1 MLRPRIKL
9 LAAAATVLA
18 LALPAL
24 AQDRPTSILPPGFGD
39 TPPPP
44 VQNSSA
50 PSRVPSA
57 APVSQN
63 NPQASNAS
71 PEPASPGAF
80 SDQSA
85 TSGGAGEAQ
94 IAESDSLTSADV
106 AAADV
111 AAADVVEPEEVPD
124 QARRDPTLVGR
135 LDPASI
141 GLGSEP
147 FGAASG
153 PFLEAAMRRTEG
165 ALPSRWLHIALRNV
179 LLARAPAPFGV
190 APADW
195 VAERGWLLLRMGEA
209 DAARMLVAGVDVADF
224 TLKLR
229 QVAVQSAL
237 ASADPAALCP
247 LRGDMDEIEPRIA
260 LLVDAICSS
269 LSGNAETAAGDI
281 NQSRR
286 QRRLGGID
294 VSLADKLVGAG
305 ANTARAVTIEWDG
318 VEQLNAWR
326 FGLAAATG
334 LAPPE
339 RLFETASLP
348 LRAWQGR
355 APMLSAEQRLPA
367 MRSGAGLGTFS
378 GQALIDLY
386 AAIYDRTDPD
396 ELPQSDA
403 WQLRMAFAGKDQD
416 TRLAAMRRLW
426 DKAKDPLEREATRA
440 MLGIAASRIEPDEA
454 LDKDAP
460 ELIASMLAVGLDAE
474 AAQWIPLL
482 GKLSDASADRC
493 WAMLALGSPDTLGL
507 DLSATRITKFIDRN
521 SNDDGR
527 RGALLVAGLAGLGRI
542 NGASAMKLS
551 DRYGYGF
558 ARSDQWSQLIDGA
571 ARRGQGGTATVL
583 AGLAFKAGNWRG
595 IPARFLLH
603 SVNALNDTG
612 QGFNARMIAAEALS
626 RS

>member
-1 MLRPRIKL
+1 LPVLRPRIKL

-39 TPPPP
+39 IPPPP
-44 VQNSSA
+44 GQNSSA
-50 PSRVPSA
+50 PSRSPSA
-57 APVSQN
+57 APASQI
-63 NPQASNAS
+63 NPQASNATPGPS
-71 PEPASPGAF
+71 SPGAF
-80 SDQSA
+80 SDQPAA
-85 TSGGAGEAQ
+85 TGGADEAQ
-94 IAESDSLTSADV
+94 IAESDSLTNADV
-106 AAADV
+106 AAADI
-111 AAADVVEPEEVPD
+111 VEPEEVPD
-124 QARRDPTLVGR
+124 RARRDPARVGR
-135 LDPASI
+135 LDPAAI
-141 GLGSEP
+141 GLGSDP

-165 ALPSRWLHIALRNV
+165 ALPSRWLHIALRNA
-179 LLARAPAPFGV
+179 LLARAPSPFGV
-190 APADW
+190 DPADW

-209 DAARMLVAGVDVADF
+209 DAARMLVAGVDVTDF
-224 TLKLR
+224 TPKLR

-247 LRGDMDEIEPRIA
+247 LRGDMDQVEPRIA
-260 LLVDAICSS
+260 PLVDAICSS
-269 LSGNAETAAGDI
+269 LSGNAETAAADI

-286 QRRLGGID
+286 QGRLGGID

-305 ANTARAVTIEWDG
+305 ANTARAVMIEWDG

-355 APMLSAEQRLPA
+355 APMLSVQQRLPA

-403 WQLRMAFAGKDQD
+403 WQLRVAFAGKDQD

-440 MLGIAASRIEPDEA
+440 MLGIAASRIEPDAA
-454 LDKDAP
+454 LGKDAP
-460 ELIASMLAVGLDAE
+460 ELIASMLAVGLDVE
-474 AAQWIPLL
+474 AARWGPLL

-493 WAMLALGSPDTLGL
+493 WAMLALGAPDTLGL
-507 DLSATRITKFIDRN
+507 DLNSSRITKFIDRN
-521 SNDDGR
+521 GDDEGR

-542 NGASAMKLS
+542 NGATAMKLS

-558 ARSDQWSQLIDGA
+558 ARSDPWSQLIDGA
-571 ARRGQGGTATVL
+571 AKRGQGGTATVL
-583 AGLAFKAGNWRG
+583 AGLSFKAGSWRG

>member
-1 MLRPRIKL
+1 VLRPRTKL

-39 TPPPP
+39 TQPPPP
-44 VQNSSA
+44 VQNNSA
-50 PSRVPSA
+50 PARAPSGA
-57 APVSQN
+57 LAPQGNSQGTSSSGALLAPGVSGDQ
-63 NPQASNAS
+63 
-71 PEPASPGAF
+71 PA
-80 SDQSA
+80 
-85 TSGGAGEAQ
+85 TIGGAGEDQ

-106 AAADV
+106 AAADI
-111 AAADVVEPEEVPD
+111 AEPEEVPD
-124 QARRDPTLVGR
+124 RARRDPALVGR
-135 LDPASI
+135 LDSAAI
-141 GLGSEP
+141 GLGSDP

-165 ALPSRWLHIALRNV
+165 ALPSRWLHIALRNA
-179 LLARAPAPFGV
+179 LLARAPTPFGV
-190 APADW
+190 DPADW
-195 VAERGWLLLRMGEA
+195 VAERSWLLLRMGEA
-209 DAARMLVAGVDVADF
+209 DAARMLVAGVDVGDF
-224 TLKLR
+224 TPKLR

-247 LRGDMDEIEPRIA
+247 LRSDMDEIEPRIA
-260 LLVDAICSS
+260 PLVDAICSS
-269 LSGNAETAAGDI
+269 LSGNAETAAADI

-286 QRRLGGID
+286 RGGLSGID

-326 FGLAAATG
+326 FGLASATG
-334 LAPPE
+334 LVPLE
-339 RLFETASLP
+339 RLFDNASLQM
-348 LRAWQGR
+348 RSWQGR

-367 MRSGAGLGTFS
+367 MRTGVGLGTFS
-378 GQALIDLY
+378 GQSLIDLY

-396 ELPQSDA
+396 ELTQSDA
-403 WQLRMAFAGKDQD
+403 WQLRLAFAGKDQD

-426 DKAKDPLEREATRA
+426 DKAKTPLEREATRA
-440 MLGIAASRIEPDEA
+440 MLGVAASRIEPDGA

-460 ELIASMLAVGLDAE
+460 ELIASMLAVGLDRE
-474 AAQWIPLL
+474 AARWVPVL
-482 GKLSDASADRC
+482 GKFSDASADRC
-493 WAMLALGSPDTLGL
+493 WAMLALAVPTTLGL
-507 DLSATRITKFIDRN
+507 DLSASRINKFIDRN
-521 SNDDGR
+521 GDDEGR

-542 NGASAMKLS
+542 DAATATKLS

-558 ARSDQWSQLIDGA
+558 ASHDQWSQLIDGA
-571 ARRGQGGTATVL
+571 AKRGQGGTVTVL
-583 AGLAFKAGNWRG
+583 AGLAFKAGSWRG

-603 SVNALNDTG
+603 GVNALNDTG